1 MSRELAS
8 TIAYMLMELIY
19 TVIIYKYY
27 KIFFDKKS
35 IKGSFAYIYLI
46 SVFVQSVQIY
56 IPDNLTYCRVI
67 MVTVYLNLITLFF
80 IGGYG
85 ERIVVALLLMAM
97 HMMAEALVGCMFLL
111 FGLSGGEYGCIGT
124 LVTDFILWIIVIVL
138 DKYLKSNIINSLPWK
153 TNLKIMLIPIG
164 SMFIAYRVFY
174 TQYQMGIQGFYWKTM
189 ISIIIL
195 FCINVII
202 FNIIAQLSENLELQR
217 KTAIYEKEFALLEQ
231 YMHERENL
239 MRDFRV
245 KRHDL
250 KHQMLNL
257 LSLLQEHKYEKL
269 ELDLQNL
276 AELKPFNELFIIN
289 TQNSFI
295 DTLVNSKYTVA
306 HEKGI
311 TFNVNIDVPVELP
324 IAGEDLCV
332 ILGNALDNAIEAC
345 LRGKVENPC
354 IMLKIIYDG
363 ENLIIIIKNTFDGK
377 INKGKYL
384 TRKHDVQ
391 QHGMGIYSI
400 KHTITKYKGTYN
412 VEIKQN
418 WYCLEIILHT

>member
-1 MSRELAS
+1 
-8 TIAYMLMELIY
+8 MELLYAAAIY
-19 TVIIYKYY
+19 TYFN
-27 KIFFDKKS
+27 IFFERKN
-35 IKGSFAYIYLI
+35 IKLCFSYIYFI
-46 SVFVQSVQIY
+46 SVIVQNVQQY
-56 IPDNLTYCRVI
+56 IPDNMAYCRVVL
-67 MVTVYLNLITLFF
+67 VTIYLNLIALLFDGGIGEKLVSVLLFIAMTMMEEAF
-80 IGGYG
+80 IGCTFLAFGFESKLYGYIG
-85 ERIVVALLLMAM
+85 NLLSYII
-97 HMMAEALVGCMFLL
+97 LL
-111 FGLSGGEYGCIGT
+111 
-124 LVTDFILWIIVIVL
+124 IIVTFL
-138 DKYLKSNIINSLPWK
+138 RKYLNSYIVNSLPWK

-311 TFNVNIDVPVELP
+311 IFNVNINVPVELP

-391 QHGMGIYSI
+391 QHGVGIYSI
-400 KHTITKYKGTYN
+400 KNTITKYKGTYN

-418 WYCLEIILHT
+418 WYSLEIILYT